1 MRQKTTITGVYSED
15 ANGWVS
21 DIVEL
26 TGDAYLEVELPS
38 QGRIVIKKAEQIDG
52 PFPKALIS
60 HWAGPKFRIKL
71 YGCTSA
77 RYIKII
83 TTDTPISIQL
93 DNI

>member
-1 MRQKTTITGVYSED
+1 MKKTTTITGAYSEE

-26 TGDAYLEVELPS
+26 TGDAFLDVELPS
-38 QGRIVIKKAEQIDG
+38 KGRIVIKKAEQTGG
-52 PFPKALIS
+52 PYPKALITP
-60 HWAGPKFRIKL
+60 WAGPKFRIRL

-83 TTDTPISIQL
+83 TTETPNTIKYT
-93 DNI
+93 NI

>member
-1 MRQKTTITGVYSED
+1 MRQMTTITGIYSEE

-38 QGRIVIKKAEQIDG
+38 QGRIVIKKAEKIGG
-52 PFPKALIS
+52 PYPKALIS
-60 HWAGPKFRIKL
+60 PWGGPKFRIRL

-83 TTDTPISIQL
+83 TTDTPKSIQL
-93 DNI
+93 VNI